1 VGRRARPQEGVAVPT
16 PSTDV
21 SLLYDVTQGAR
32 REEAWAAFQARYRDV
47 IVGWCRRRGLSD
59 HGAEDL
65 TQEVLLKLF
74 QQLPRH
80 SHDPSRG
87 RFRGWLKVVVNNAL
101 TDLRRRQRR
110 RPECVVGGTDFQE
123 QLGGLASPEATAE
136 LSQVIE
142 GHALTAAAEVVAR
155 VRAKLKETT
164 WQAFYQTMVELRG
177 AAEVAADLG
186 LSVASVY
193 KATYRV
199 KQMLL
204 QEYRHV
210 RDHRGGRDA
219 LPGPPDAPQTSV

>member
-1 VGRRARPQEGVAVPT
+1 VPT
-16 PSTDV
+16 PSTDI
-21 SLLYDVTQGAR
+21 SLLYDVRQGTN

-47 IVGWCRRRGLSD
+47 IVGWCVRRGLSA

-74 QQLPRH
+74 EHLPRY
-80 SHDPSRG
+80 SHDPARG

-101 TDLRRRQRR
+101 TDLQRRQRR
-110 RPECVVGGTDFQE
+110 RPEPGGVGGTAFQG
-123 QLGGLASPEATAE
+123 QLAGLVSPEAAAE

-142 GHALTAAAEVVAR
+142 GHALTAAAEVVER

-164 WQAFYQTMVELRG
+164 WQAFYQTMVEQRA
-177 AAEVAADLG
+177 AAEIAADLG

-204 QEYRHV
+204 QEYDHV
-210 RDHRGGRDA
+210 RDHGAGRDA
-219 LPGPPDAPQTSV
+219 LSGPSDAPQTPV